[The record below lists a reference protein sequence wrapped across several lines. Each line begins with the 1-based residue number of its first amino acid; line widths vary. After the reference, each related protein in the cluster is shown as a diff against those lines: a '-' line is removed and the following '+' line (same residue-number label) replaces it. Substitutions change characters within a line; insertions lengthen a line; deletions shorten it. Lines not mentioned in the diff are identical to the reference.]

1 MTDTIIRRRIEVLA
15 DEPLIPAIERLA
27 ATAGIEHYTL
37 MPTLGGMGHSGRW
50 RDDQISGATAKV
62 MFMAVTTQDGA
73 DRLADLLTPLL
84 QSHHLMLLVSNVE
97 IIRGGRFD

>member
-1 MTDTIIRRRIEVLA
+1 
-15 DEPLIPAIERLA
+15 
-27 ATAGIEHYTL
+27 
-37 MPTLGGMGHSGRW
+37 
-50 RDDQISGATAKV
+50 